1 MSVKSRD
8 ELNEELYDNAVKNQ
22 NRAIRLRDRRDDIS
36 KILANTPENE
46 GKLLKFKL
54 KKINKK

>member
-8 ELNEELYDNAVKNQ
+8 ELSEELYDNAVKNQ